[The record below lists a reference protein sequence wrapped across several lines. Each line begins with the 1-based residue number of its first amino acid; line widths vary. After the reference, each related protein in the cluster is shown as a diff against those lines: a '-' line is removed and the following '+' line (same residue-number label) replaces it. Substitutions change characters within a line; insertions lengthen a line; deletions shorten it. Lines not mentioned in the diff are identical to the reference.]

1 MIARVW
7 KKLRSGVKK
16 LWVSLRLFLY
26 GSFELSLKRHI
37 EKEMARRMDF
47 FLLICFGDLLGLPVP
62 NYVSYRLLPFFLKEL
77 PYWKRRMARG
87 KETIYD
93 RMAEYAREF

>member
-1 MIARVW
+1 MMARLW
-7 KKLRSGVKK
+7 QKLKGGLQKFWSG
-16 LWVSLRLFLY
+16 LRLFLY
-26 GSFELSLKRHI
+26 GSFELTLKHHI

-47 FLLICFGDLLGLPVP
+47 FMLICFGDLIGLPVP

>member
-1 MIARVW
+1 MRATFLE
-7 KKLRSGVKK
+7 KMGGALRKFWFG
-16 LWVSLRLFLY
+16 LRMFLY
-26 GSFELSLKRHI
+26 GSFELSLKHHI
-37 EKEMARRMDF
+37 EKEMAHRMDF
-47 FLLICFGDLLGLPVP
+47 FMLICFGDLVGLPVP